1 MLTLCVAKEQELIL
15 NNIKFFSVAPGV
27 MDTAMQEQIRNIDP
41 GVFSRREKFVDL
53 NNNKQLYDVHAVAEK
68 YLEIVDN
75 AYTMKETIQRI
86 VL

>member
-41 GVFSRREKFVDL
+41 GVFPEEKNL
-53 NNNKQLYDVHAVAEK
+53 
-68 YLEIVDN
+68 
-75 AYTMKETIQRI
+75 
-86 VL
+86 